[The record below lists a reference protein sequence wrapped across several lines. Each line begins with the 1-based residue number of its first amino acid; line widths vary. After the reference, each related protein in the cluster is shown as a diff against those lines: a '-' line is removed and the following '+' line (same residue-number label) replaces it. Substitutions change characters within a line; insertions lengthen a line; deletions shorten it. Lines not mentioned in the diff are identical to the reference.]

1 MFVGNI
7 QEVKCKSRSNLLQNC
22 NNVRSESSLLL
33 LLLSSLLPESD
44 GVADPGVVISVAG
57 DGLVRTLGHATH
69 GGSYVGNILP

>member
-1 MFVGNI
+1 MSVGNI

-33 LLLSSLLPESD
+33 LLSSLLPESD
-44 GVADPGVVISVAG
+44 GVADPGVVICVAG

-69 GGSYVGNILP
+69 GGS